1 VKVSGEAARILI
13 DALISRDKKM
23 RVATALLALAIALLV
38 LPAAGQAA
46 GPGAIRGTVTAEGG
60 GAVVGIEV
68 CAFGISPTEGGEC
81 AETTFGGAYNI
92 TGLSPGQYK
101 VIFFGQPEN
110 YVEQTY
116 KGSHSQATATPVPVG
131 TTVVT
136 GIDAE
141 LEKGASIAGTVTAAA
156 TGLPVAGVVACAESS
171 VGEDSGCAETDAAGH
186 YVIKGLPSAAYEIE
200 FWSGEIE
207 QNLLTQYYPG
217 LVYVA
222 HQQEVTGIDAALQA
236 GGQISGTVRAAAT
249 GAPLGGVDTC
259 IVEADE
265 AWASACL
272 KTPASGRYRFY
283 GIPTGTYKIVFSPEA
298 SELLDGQFWEIAA
311 DAFPTQWWN
320 GQPTFA
326 TATPIAVTA
335 PATVEGIDGSLGP
348 GPVATPTPAPAPASS
363 PPAAAP
369 VAPKMKP
376 VKCRKGLKKKTANG
390 RTRCVKVQRHK
401 PRRHHRKHHPKRRGP
416 AKPSR

>member
-1 VKVSGEAARILI
+1 LTSGGRKIRAA
-13 DALISRDKKM
+13 A
-23 RVATALLALAIALLV
+23 ALLALAIALLA

-46 GPGAIRGTVTAEGG
+46 ETGAIQGTVTAEGG

-92 TGLSPGQYK
+92 TDLSPGQYK
-101 VIFFGQPEN
+101 VIFFGQRQN

-141 LEKGASIAGTVTAAA
+141 LEKGASIAGTVTVAA
-156 TGLPVAGVVACAESS
+156 TGMPVSGVVACAISS

-186 YVIKGLPSAAYEIE
+186 YVIKGLPSAPYEVE
-200 FWSGEIE
+200 FWTGELE

-249 GAPLGGVDTC
+249 GAPLAGVEVCVT
-259 IVEADE
+259 EAGQP
-265 AWASACL
+265 WAGSCL
-272 KTPASGRYRFY
+272 KTPASGRYLFY
-283 GIPTGTYKIVFSPEA
+283 GASSGAYKVVFSPEP
-298 SELLDGQFWEIAA
+298 SEIEDSEFWNFPA
-311 DAFPTQWWN
+311 DAYPTQWWS
-320 GQPTFA
+320 GQSTFA
-326 TATPIAVTA
+326 TATPILVTA

-348 GPVATPTPAPAPASS
+348 GPAAIPAPAPAS
-363 PPAAAP
+363 PPATAP
-369 VAPKMKP
+369 VTPKVKP
-376 VKCRKGLKKKTANG
+376 VKCRKGLRKKTAKG

-401 PRRHHRKHHPKRRGP
+401 PRRHHRKHH
-416 AKPSR
+416 AKPRPRATPSR